1 MKKSLIAL
9 AFGTLAL
16 GIAEFVMMGI
26 LPDIAS
32 DLHVSIAEAGH
43 LISAYALGVCVGA
56 PMLILARK
64 HPLKRILLV
73 LVAVIMAG
81 NVCAAL
87 APNFWTLMAARFVSG
102 LPHGAYFGVGSIAA
116 EKLADKGKDS
126 EAVSIMIAGMTIA
139 NLLGVP
145 LGTALSSM
153 LSWRVTFL
161 LVGCWGMIVL
171 YYIWRWIPPVEN
183 LPDTGFRGQFRF
195 LRSPAPWLLIF
206 ATMLGNGGVFCWYSY
221 VSPMLVHVSG
231 FSPDRLT
238 LLMILAGFGMV
249 VGNLTGGRLS
259 DRFTPGRVAAV
270 SQGSIF
276 VILLLLFFTAHTAWL
291 GALLMCLCTAG
302 RRIEPA
308 ANSVDPLLQR
318 RRNARRR
325 KRAGSIQSRK
335 RHRSLLRRIAA
346 GCGIGI
352 PVSGF
357 GRSAFRPGRFRP
369 ADRIPPQIRTE
380 SVNRA
385 EDERSVF
392 DMCL

>member
-16 GIAEFVMMGI
+16 GIAEFVIMGI

-116 EKLADKGKDS
+116 EKLADKGKGS

-238 LLMILAGFGMV
+238 LLMMLAGFGMV
-249 VGNLTGGRLS
+249 VGNLTGGRRPVHS
-259 DRFTPGRVAAV
+259 GPGRRRFAGIDLRNLAVAVLHRTYGLARRTADV
-270 SQGSIF
+270 S
-276 VILLLLFFTAHTAWL
+276 VHRRTV
-291 GALLMCLCTAG
+291 

-346 GCGIGI
+346 GSGIGI

-385 EDERSVF
+385 EDEKSVF
-392 DMCL
+392 GMCL